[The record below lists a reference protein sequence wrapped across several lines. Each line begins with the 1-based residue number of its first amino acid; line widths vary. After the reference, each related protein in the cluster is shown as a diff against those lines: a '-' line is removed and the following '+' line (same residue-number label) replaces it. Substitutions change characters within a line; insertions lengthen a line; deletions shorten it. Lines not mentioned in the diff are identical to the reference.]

1 MNASFTSPIRRAVR
15 GMVSRGLLGALA
27 STVLPI
33 AALAAGP
40 ADDMAAVMDHSQ
52 LHASASI
59 SPVSISP
66 LVQKVYD
73 HAKKYKNINVAL
85 HGTEKGWVVGTPCVS
100 GPETG
105 AMGIHVVN
113 TTRTADGI
121 VDARYPEALIYEPQ
135 PDGRFVLV
143 GVEFIQDAAD
153 WAYRHPDGPPPSLDG
168 NLMNLVGAPNRYGL
182 KAFYELHVWAFE
194 ENPQGAFADWNTSVT
209 CENQPVR

>member
-1 MNASFTSPIRRAVR
+1 MIASITKPGLRATMAR
-15 GMVSRGLLGALA
+15 GVVGAVVA
-27 STVLPI
+27 
-33 AALAAGP
+33 AALPLAA
-40 ADDMAAVMDHSQ
+40 MAGGTPDTTSDLMAMDHIQ
-52 LHASASI
+52 HVVGEI
-59 SPVSISP
+59 SSP
-66 LVQKVYD
+66 LVKKVHD
-73 HAKKYKNINVAL
+73 VNLKYRDINQAL
-85 HGTEKGWVVGTPCVS
+85 HKEKGWVVGTPCVS

-113 TTRTADGI
+113 PNRLADGI
-121 VDARYPEALIYEPQ
+121 IDARFPEALIYEPQ
-135 PDGRFVLV
+135 PDGRWFIV

-194 ENPQGAFADWNTSVT
+194 ENPMGAFADWNTNVT

>member
-1 MNASFTSPIRRAVR
+1 MSTTFTNPIRRAVR
-15 GMVSRGLLGALA
+15 GVISRGLLGALA
-27 STVLPI
+27 ATVLPV
-33 AALAAGP
+33 AAFAAGP
-40 ADDMAAVMDHSQ
+40 ADDTMEAMDHSQ
-52 LHASASI
+52 IRPA
-59 SPVSISP
+59 VSISP
-66 LVQKVYD
+66 LVLKVRD

-85 HGTEKGWVVGTPCVS
+85 HVEKGWVVGTPCVS

-105 AMGIHVVN
+105 AMGVHVVN
-113 TTRTADGI
+113 PSRTADGI

-194 ENPQGAFADWNTSVT
+194 DNPLGAFADWNTSVT
-209 CENQPVR
+209 CENQPAR